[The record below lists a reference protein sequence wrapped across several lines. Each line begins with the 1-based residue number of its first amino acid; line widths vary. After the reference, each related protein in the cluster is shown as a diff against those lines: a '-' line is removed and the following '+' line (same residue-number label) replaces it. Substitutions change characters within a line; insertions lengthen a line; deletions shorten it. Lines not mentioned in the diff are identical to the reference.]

1 MNKLQLYIAK
11 SLRGYKSLVNLNP
24 AEDVRRHIAD
34 LRQALAA
41 VDYDPLEKNI
51 FYLVSYIDE
60 GTLFS
65 ILRTIPTE
73 PLDHLAATIFVPAEM
88 HITAEELGSVVRDI
102 TRKMSAPG
110 MSSDDIAELRR
121 LFARDYPDRPA
132 AERAAMV
139 ASPAEGRYASASYGG
154 ATGRTLNTYLG
165 AHLYQPAWLP
175 YAGVLLLDADMGLTC
190 SAPDLT
196 DAALASTTPLLPPDR
211 GDGGFEPH
219 IYGRPFD
226 RPFLVPMGSTVDI
239 AWTRPGF
246 EQRVSSVLVRKP
258 GITAEA
264 AATDDARKTLSPAS
278 FMVTSLA
285 DRTPLPD
292 AVVTVNGTH
301 IDGPHTFT
309 ESELAAAHV
318 TVTCPGYTSYSGRID
333 LAGST
338 IAHIRLGA
346 PGKVYRFQLPVRSAE
361 IGAPVTFEI
370 RSKQPITD
378 SPIEGYAAL
387 DTIREGSSRVNM
399 LAFDGPASGWR
410 KPLIFAIAGL
420 LVGILL
426 GFCLFAGGSDEK
438 VSRRDTVAVEAP
450 VVVPE
455 PVTAQAAPVVG
466 EPAPAPA
473 AEAAPA
479 PQPAPDPAESLAD
492 AIKYLDSNR
501 TWNRT
506 EMERFP
512 ALAGLFD
519 DMNALRLDRLTG
531 QWAQTLKD
539 SKNFG
544 AVVRAAEGSGRKKID
559 VHRNGRT
566 TYNKPGDDAIGYV
579 GYTYWIDP

>member
-24 AEDVRRHIAD
+24 AEDVRRHIGD
-34 LRQALAA
+34 LRQALAV

-60 GTLFS
+60 GTLLS

-73 PLDHLAATIFVPAEM
+73 PLDHLAATVFVPAEM
-88 HITAEELGSVVRDI
+88 QIRADELGAVVRAI

-110 MSSDDIAELRR
+110 MSADDIAELRR

-132 AERAAMV
+132 DEQGAMV
-139 ASPAEGRYASASYGG
+139 ASDSDGQYASALYGG
-154 ATGRTLNTYLG
+154 ATGRTLDTYLG
-165 AHLYQPAWLP
+165 EHLYQPAWLP
-175 YAGVLLLDADMGLTC
+175 YAGVLLLDADMGLGGN
-190 SAPDLT
+190 APDLT
-196 DAALASTTPLLPPDR
+196 GPDPASTTPLLPPDR

-219 IYGRPFD
+219 IYGRVFD

-246 EQRVSSVLVRKP
+246 EQRMSSVLVRKP

-264 AATDDARKTLSPAS
+264 ATTDDARKTLSPAS

-292 AVVTVNGTH
+292 AVVTVNGTR
-301 IDGPHTFT
+301 IDGQHTFT
-309 ESELAAAHV
+309 ESELASAHV
-318 TVTCPGYTSYSGRID
+318 VVSCPGYTTYSGRID
-333 LAGST
+333 MAGST

-370 RSKQPITD
+370 RSKQPVTD
-378 SPIEGYAAL
+378 SPIEGYEAL
-387 DTIREGSSRVNM
+387 DTIREGASRVNL
-399 LAFDGPASGWR
+399 LAFAGSTGGWR
-410 KPLIFAIAGL
+410 RPLIAAAGGL
-420 LVGILL
+420 LLGILL

-438 VSRRDTVAVEAP
+438 VSRRDSVAVESP
-450 VVVPE
+450 LVEPE
-455 PVTAQAAPVVG
+455 PVAAPSPAVAASTPAPAPAQE
-466 EPAPAPA
+466 EPAPAPDA
-473 AEAAPA
+473 AASPAEAV
-479 PQPAPDPAESLAD
+479 
-492 AIKYLDSNR
+492 KYLDSNR

-506 EMERFP
+506 EMDRYP
-512 ALAGLFD
+512 VLAGLFD

-539 SKNFG
+539 SKNFA
-544 AVVRAAEGSGRKKID
+544 AVVRAAEGSARKKID